1 MGVLDQWRHRPPNR
15 YDFILDLES
24 FAFFNYQYILYGMEF
39 ATDLPSEATDL
50 AAMRAAEKLLLK
62 IRRYG
67 ERAADDL
74 PSHRQ
79 LIDRINGQPAS

>member
-1 MGVLDQWRHRPPNR
+1 
-15 YDFILDLES
+15 
-24 FAFFNYQYILYGMEF
+24 
-39 ATDLPSEATDL
+39 
-50 AAMRAAEKLLLK
+50 MRAAEKLLLK